1 MEMDTTLETN
11 MEPENHPVDTENHLP
26 NRPTFFFGFH
36 VSFRECIWFDLERN
50 GFEAPEF
57 WDISKILQDPTPQ
70 AFLLNWL
77 KHPPKSSLYT
87 VYLMMNMKG

>member
-57 WDISKILQDPTPQ
+57 
-70 AFLLNWL
+70 
-77 KHPPKSSLYT
+77 
-87 VYLMMNMKG
+87 